1 MVAYQNYK
9 THDET
14 SLPAYL
20 AGLPAVAQRLGG
32 EPAHW
37 RVKEVGDGNLNLVF
51 IVHGPTGGVAVKQAL
66 PYVRLVGESWPLPLS
81 RIHYEYLAL
90 SEQARHVPAR
100 VPAVYHYDE
109 SLALLVMELLEPH
122 IIMRRGMI
130 QGIQYPHFADHIS
143 EFLACSLF
151 FTSDLYLSAAAK
163 KAGIARFAGNTA
175 MGKITED
182 LIFTEPYMDAPNNRW
197 TSPQLDGDARRVRGD
212 AALKIGVSE
221 LKLAFMGH
229 TQALIHSD
237 LHTGSIMVTPGDT
250 RVIDPEFAFYGPM
263 GFDIGAVLANL
274 LLNYFSQDGH
284 ATPADPREDYQE
296 WVLTQVVAVWEGVA
310 ARFRELWNHHHRGDG
325 YPAALFADDP
335 WALGQAQDRYLA
347 ALFADALGFTGAKM
361 IRRLLGLAHNIDL
374 EWIADPDRRALCER
388 RGLRL
393 GREMI
398 VQRQN
403 FRDIN
408 EVVTAA
414 RDLRGIRSGGTVRP
428 GRNPGPG

>member
-20 AGLPAVAQRLGG
+20 AGLPAVAQHLGG
-32 EPAHW
+32 EPTHW
-37 RVKEVGDGNLNLVF
+37 RVKEVGDGYLNLVF
-51 IVHGPTGGVAVKQAL
+51 IVHGPAGGVAVKQAL

-90 SEQARHVPAR
+90 SEQARHVPDR
-100 VPAVYHYDE
+100 VPTVYHYDE

-130 QGIQYPHFADHIS
+130 QGIEYPHFAEHIG
-143 EFLACSLF
+143 EFIARSLF
-151 FTSDLYLSAAAK
+151 FTSDLYLSAADK

-175 MGKITED
+175 MCKITED
-182 LIFTEPYMDAPNNRW
+182 LIFTEPYTDAPNNRW
-197 TSPQLDGDARRVRGD
+197 TSPQLDDDVRRVRED
-212 AALKIGVSE
+212 AALKIGISE

-237 LHTGSIMVTPGDT
+237 LHTGAIMLTPTDT

-284 ATPADPREDYQE
+284 ASPADPREAYQE
-296 WVLTQVVAVWEGVA
+296 WVLAQVAAVWEGVA
-310 ARFRELWNHHHRGDG
+310 GRFRQLWNSHHRGDG
-325 YPAALFADDP
+325 YPTALFSDDP
-335 WALGQAQDRYLA
+335 RALVQAQDRYLA
-347 ALFADALGFTGAKM
+347 ALFADTLGFTGAKT
-361 IRRLLGLAHNIDL
+361 IRRLLGLAHIIDL
-374 EWIADPDRRALCER
+374 EWIADPE
-388 RGLRL
+388 
-393 GREMI
+393 
-398 VQRQN
+398 
-403 FRDIN
+403 
-408 EVVTAA
+408 
-414 RDLRGIRSGGTVRP
+414 RP
-428 GRNPGPG
+428 GAAAGPGIDRPAPGPSRYP